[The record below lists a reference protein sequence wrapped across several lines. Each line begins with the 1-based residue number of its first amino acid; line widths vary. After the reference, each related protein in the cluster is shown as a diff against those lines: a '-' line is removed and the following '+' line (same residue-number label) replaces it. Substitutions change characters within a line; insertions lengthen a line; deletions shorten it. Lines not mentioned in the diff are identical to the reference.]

1 MINFCNWHNWWIIY
15 IDLTH
20 KAIIFIKFLLRFY
33 CFLYF
38 MVLMNWGLS
47 LPCNIY
53 MVRVMV
59 FNTTFNNI
67 SVISWRSTL
76 LVEET
81 GVPGENR
88 RKSQVTDKCYHIM
101 LSFIWLFWIYIT
113 NASNIIIQMVDEIFL
128 IIIILLYNIKIH
140 NKFNYRLFSG

>member
-1 MINFCNWHNWWIIY
+1 MINFCNWHNWWQIH

-20 KAIIFIKFLLRFY
+20 KAIIFIKFLVRFY
-33 CFLYF
+33 CFLHF

-47 LPCNIY
+47 LPCRIY

-67 SVISWRSTL
+67 SVISWQSIL

-88 RKSQVTDKCYHIM
+88 RKSQVTDKFYHIM

-113 NASNIIIQMVDEIFL
+113 NASNIIIQKVDGIFL
-128 IIIILLYNIKIH
+128 IIIIFCTI
-140 NKFNYRLFSG
+140 

>member
-1 MINFCNWHNWWIIY
+1 MINFCNWHNWWQIH

-20 KAIIFIKFLLRFY
+20 KAIIFIKFLVRFY
-33 CFLYF
+33 CFLHF

-47 LPCNIY
+47 LPCRIY
-53 MVRVMV
+53 MVRIMV

-67 SVISWRSTL
+67 SVISWRSIL

-88 RKSQVTDKCYHIM
+88 WPVTSHWQILSHYVVFYMVVLNIYNKCFKYYN
-101 LSFIWLFWIYIT
+101 SDGRW
-113 NASNIIIQMVDEIFL
+113 NIL
-128 IIIILLYNIKIH
+128 NNYNFVVQYK
-140 NKFNYRLFSG
+140 NT

>member
-1 MINFCNWHNWWIIY
+1 MINFCNWHNWWKIH

-20 KAIIFIKFLLRFY
+20 NAIIFIKFLVRFY
-33 CFLYF
+33 CFLHF

-47 LPCNIY
+47 LPCRIY
-53 MVRVMV
+53 MVRIMV

-67 SVISWRSTL
+67 SVISWRSIL

-88 RKSQVTDKCYHIM
+88 WPVTSHWQILSHYVVFYMVVLNIYNKCFKYYN
-101 LSFIWLFWIYIT
+101 SDGRW
-113 NASNIIIQMVDEIFL
+113 NIL
-128 IIIILLYNIKIH
+128 NNYNFVVQYK
-140 NKFNYRLFSG
+140 NT